1 MSGAEPDRRQSDMTE
16 RLSDHSLLR
25 RLKQGEPDAA
35 TQLYLRYAQRL
46 LALARS
52 KTSSALSRRVDS
64 DEIVQ
69 SVFGSFFRGAQQGYY
84 DVPVGE
90 ELWKLFL
97 VIALNKIRAKGA
109 FHLAAKRDVRKTADG
124 EAIDKLADGAP
135 TDDETAL
142 QVLKLTLDEAL
153 DQLPAGHRE
162 MIELRI
168 EGHEIDE
175 IAQRTGRAKRTVERI
190 LQEARKRLAEL
201 LEFE

>member
-1 MSGAEPDRRQSDMTE
+1 MSDGEPERRDRGTADQV
-16 RLSDHSLLR
+16 SDHSLLR
-25 RLKQGEPDAA
+25 RVKQGETDAA

-109 FHLAAKRDVRKTADG
+109 FHLAAKRDVRKTTDG
-124 EAIDKLADGAP
+124 DAIDKLADAAP

-142 QVLKLTLDEAL
+142 QVLKLTLTEAL
-153 DQLPAGHRE
+153 DQLPVGHRE

-175 IAQRTGRAKRTVERI
+175 IARRTGRSKRTVERM

>member
-1 MSGAEPDRRQSDMTE
+1 MTDVDPNRRDEATPGE
-16 RLSDHSLLR
+16 LSDHSLLR
-25 RLKQGEPDAA
+25 RLKQGEQDAA

-52 KTSSALSRRVDS
+52 KTSTSLSRRVDS

-109 FHLAAKRDVRKTADG
+109 FHLAAKRDVPVIQACGLVFAMVFVLLNT
-124 EAIDKLADGAP
+124 LAD
-135 TDDETAL
+135 
-142 QVLKLTLDEAL
+142 VLVILVN
-153 DQLPAGHRE
+153 PR
-162 MIELRI
+162 LR
-168 EGHEIDE
+168 H
-175 IAQRTGRAKRTVERI
+175 KR
-190 LQEARKRLAEL
+190 
-201 LEFE
+201 

>member
-1 MSGAEPDRRQSDMTE
+1 MTDVDPHRRDQTTPGE
-16 RLSDHSLLR
+16 LSDHSLLR
-25 RLKQGEPDAA
+25 RLKQGEQDAA

-52 KTSSALSRRVDS
+52 KTSASLSRRVDS

-124 EAIDKLADGAP
+124 DMLDKHVD
-135 TDDETAL
+135 TTQSDDEAAL
-142 QVLKLTLDEAL
+142 QLLQMTLVEAL
-153 DQLPAGHRE
+153 EQLPAAHRR

-175 IAQRTGRAKRTVERI
+175 IARRTERSKRTVERM
-190 LQEARKRLAEL
+190 LQEARKQLAHL
-201 LEFE
+201 LEVE